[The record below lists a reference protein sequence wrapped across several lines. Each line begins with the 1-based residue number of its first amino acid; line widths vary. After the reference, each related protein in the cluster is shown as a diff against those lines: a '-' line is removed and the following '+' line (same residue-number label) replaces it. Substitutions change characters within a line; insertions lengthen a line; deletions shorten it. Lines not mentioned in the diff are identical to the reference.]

1 MLNIKTVIAAAL
13 LSSVAAVSFAQAPVA
28 PKDEGATP
36 PAAVT
41 APAVANTK
49 TKPAV
54 RKTTAKKHTVK
65 KVKIASAAKKA
76 DAAAPAASAAK

>member
-1 MLNIKTVIAAAL
+1 MLNIKTIIAAAL

-41 APAVANTK
+41 APDATNEK
-49 TKPAV
+49 MKPAV
-54 RKTTAKKHTVK
+54 KKTTAKKHTAK
-65 KVKIASAAKKA
+65 KVKKAGAAK
-76 DAAAPAASAAK
+76 